1 MEIQTVNRNR
11 IRRALLVSFFLLAHP
26 PSALAHRVLACEPE
40 WAALAEELGG
50 TMVTVQSATTGLQD
64 PHRIEARPS
73 LIARTRNADLLI
85 CTGMGVE
92 IGWLP
97 ILLRDSGNAKVQP
110 GQPGYI
116 EAGDYVEKLEIPK
129 RLDRADG
136 DVHAAGNHHIQG
148 DPRNILLVA
157 DVLAARLAQMDTA
170 HGAYFQA
177 RHRDFVE
184 RWRQAIQRWEEQAAP
199 LKGVAIVEH
208 HKSWPYLSRWLGLR
222 EVAVME
228 PKPGVEPT
236 ISHLASL
243 VAFLQR
249 EPAHMIV
256 RASYNNPRAS
266 EWLAERTKL
275 PIVILP
281 STVGSND
288 NAKDLF
294 SFYEDIVNRLLA
306 ATK

>member
-1 MEIQTVNRNR
+1 M
-11 IRRALLVSFFLLAHP
+11 VSILLLAHP

-50 TMVTVQSATTGLQD
+50 TMITVLSATTALQD

-110 GQPGYI
+110 GRPGYI

-136 DVHAAGNHHIQG
+136 DVHAAGNHHIHG

-157 DVLAARLAQMDTA
+157 DVLAKRLAQMDTA
-170 HGAYFQA
+170 HDAYFQA
-177 RHRDFVE
+177 RHRDFAE
-184 RWRQAIQRWEEQAAP
+184 RWQEALMRWEQQAAP

-208 HKSWPYLSRWLGLR
+208 HKAWPYLSRWLGLR
-222 EVAVME
+222 EVAIME
-228 PKPGVEPT
+228 PKPGFEPT

-243 VAFLQR
+243 VTILQR
-249 EPAHMIV
+249 EPARMIV
-256 RASYNNPRAS
+256 RTSYNNPRAS
-266 EWLAERTKL
+266 EWLAERTHL

>member
-1 MEIQTVNRNR
+1 
-11 IRRALLVSFFLLAHP
+11 LLLLLARP

-73 LIARTRNADLLI
+73 LIARVRNADLLI

-116 EAGDYVEKLEIPK
+116 EAGDYVEKLEIPT

-136 DVHAAGNHHIQG
+136 DVHAQGNHHIQG
-148 DPRNILLVA
+148 DPRNIPPVA
-157 DVLAARLAQMDTA
+157 DVLAKRLAQLDPA
-170 HGAYFQA
+170 HETYFQA
-177 RHRDFVE
+177 RHRAFAE
-184 RWRQAIQRWEEQAAP
+184 RWSKALRQWEKQAAP

-208 HKSWPYLSRWLGLR
+208 HKAWPYLSRWLALR

-228 PKPGVEPT
+228 PKPGLEPT
-236 ISHLASL
+236 IAHLASL
-243 VAFLQR
+243 VTILQN
-249 EPAHMIV
+249 EPARMIV
-256 RASYNNPRAS
+256 RSSYNNSRAS

-281 STVGSND
+281 STVGGND

>member
-1 MEIQTVNRNR
+1 
-11 IRRALLVSFFLLAHP
+11 
-26 PSALAHRVLACEPE
+26 
-40 WAALAEELGG
+40 
-50 TMVTVQSATTGLQD
+50 MVTVQSATTGLQD

-73 LIARTRNADLLI
+73 LIARVRNADLLI

-116 EAGDYVEKLEIPK
+116 EAGDYVEKLEIPT

-136 DVHAAGNHHIQG
+136 DVHAQGNHHIQG
-148 DPRNILLVA
+148 DPRNIPLVA
-157 DVLAARLAQMDTA
+157 DVLAKRLAQLDPA
-170 HGAYFQA
+170 HETYFQA
-177 RHRDFVE
+177 RHRAFAE
-184 RWRQAIQRWEEQAAP
+184 RWSKALRQWEKQAAP

-208 HKSWPYLSRWLGLR
+208 HKAWPYLSRWLALH

-228 PKPGVEPT
+228 PKPGLEPT
-236 ISHLASL
+236 IAHLASL
-243 VAFLQR
+243 VTILQN
-249 EPAHMIV
+249 EPARMIV
-256 RASYNNPRAS
+256 RSSYNNSRAS

-281 STVGSND
+281 STVGGND

>member
-1 MEIQTVNRNR
+1 M
-11 IRRALLVSFFLLAHP
+11 
-26 PSALAHRVLACEPE
+26 
-40 WAALAEELGG
+40 AEELGG

-73 LIARTRNADLLI
+73 LIARVRNADLLI

-97 ILLRDSGNAKVQP
+97 ILLHDAGNAKVQP

-116 EAGDYVEKLEIPK
+116 EAGDYVEKLDIPT

-136 DVHAAGNHHIQG
+136 DVHAQGNHHIQG

-157 DVLAARLAQMDTA
+157 DVLAKRLAQMDPA
-170 HGAYFQA
+170 HETYFQA
-177 RHRDFVE
+177 RHRAFAE
-184 RWRQAIQRWEEQAAP
+184 RWSQALRRWEQQAAP

-208 HKSWPYLSRWLGLR
+208 HKAWPYLSRWLGPR

-228 PKPGVEPT
+228 PKPGLEPT
-236 ISHLASL
+236 IAHLASL
-243 VAFLQR
+243 VTILQN
-249 EPAHMIV
+249 EPARMIV
-256 RASYNNPRAS
+256 RSSYNNPRAS

-281 STVGSND
+281 STVGGDD